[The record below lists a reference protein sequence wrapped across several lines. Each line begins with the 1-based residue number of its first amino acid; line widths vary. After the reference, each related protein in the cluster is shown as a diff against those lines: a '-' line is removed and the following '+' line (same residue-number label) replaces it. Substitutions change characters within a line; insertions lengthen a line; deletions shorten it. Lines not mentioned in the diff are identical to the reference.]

1 MQNKGKN
8 KPIGAQP
15 CQLLNH
21 EIIMRTA
28 HSVNDV
34 DGKQDGVFNNWS
46 QVSGT
51 FVFIT
56 SSQKVQT
63 CIAYGI
69 RRGL

>member
-34 DGKQDGVFNNWS
+34 GGKQDGVFNN
-46 QVSGT
+46 
-51 FVFIT
+51 
-56 SSQKVQT
+56 
-63 CIAYGI
+63 
-69 RRGL
+69 